1 MPLLYSNQG
10 IKPKIEGGTKPHITM
25 AYFVNLWYCFE
36 MQYNRIFNLIVIG
49 GGPSGMM
56 CAGRAAEKG
65 ARVLLIE
72 KNKELG
78 KKLSMTGGGRC
89 NITNAEFDTRAFLAN
104 FPESKEFLFS
114 PFSKFSVQ
122 DTFNFFEKKGLP
134 LVVEGRKRAFPKT
147 QNANDVVAVMANFI
161 KKNNVEIKTG
171 VKVTAMTK
179 ESDGNF
185 LIETKSGENFH
196 GKKVALASGIGG
208 EGISMLEELGH
219 TVKEPN
225 PNLVPL
231 TTDAEWVHA
240 LSGISLSFMTIR
252 FRQGGKNRLKKTGK
266 ILFTH
271 FGVSGPLI
279 LNSSFEV
286 KKLLDVG
293 HVIAS
298 IDMFPDTEENELDRR
313 VWRLFEL
320 NKNKILKNILPE
332 MMDKAIAEQILNLP
346 DINIAEKPANAV
358 TKEERK
364 ALVKK
369 MKDLTF
375 PITGTLGFEKAL
387 IADGGVAL
395 TEVNFTNMTS
405 KIHPNLYLL
414 GDVLDINR
422 PSGGFSLQLCWTT
435 GWVAGTD
442 AGNLK

>member
-1 MPLLYSNQG
+1 
-10 IKPKIEGGTKPHITM
+10 
-25 AYFVNLWYCFE
+25 
-36 MQYNRIFNLIVIG
+36 MQNNRIFDLIVIG

-56 CAGRAAEKG
+56 CAGRAAELGK
-65 ARVLLIE
+65 RVLLIE
-72 KNKELG
+72 KNKDLG
-78 KKLSMTGGGRC
+78 KKLSLTGGGRC

-122 DTFNFFEKKGLP
+122 DTFDFFEKKGLP

-147 QNANDVVAVMANFI
+147 QSANDVVAVMENYI
-161 KKNNVEIKTG
+161 KKNNVEIKSG
-171 VKVTAMTK
+171 MKVTGLK
-179 ESDGNF
+179 KNEDGTF
-185 LIETKSGENFH
+185 LVQTKSEENFI

-208 EGISMLEELGH
+208 EGLTILEKLGH

-231 TTDAEWVHA
+231 TTNAKWVHA

-252 FRQGGKNRLKKTGK
+252 FRQNPSIGSGQAKTVLKKTGK

-271 FGVSGPLI
+271 FGISGPLV
-279 LNSSFEV
+279 LNASFGV
-286 KKLLDVG
+286 KKLLEKGSVT
-293 HVIAS
+293 AS

-313 VWRLFEL
+313 VWRLFEK

-332 MMDKAIAEQILNLP
+332 MMEKSLAEQILNLP
-346 DINIAEKPANAV
+346 DIQLAEKEANAV

-369 MKDLTF
+369 MKDLSF

-387 IADGGVAL
+387 IADGGVTL

-435 GWVAGTD
+435 GWVAGSD
-442 AGNLK
+442 IGK

>member
-1 MPLLYSNQG
+1 MRN
-10 IKPKIEGGTKPHITM
+10 HI
-25 AYFVNLWYCFE
+25 FD
-36 MQYNRIFNLIVIG
+36 LIVIG

-56 CAGRAAEKG
+56 CAGRSAELG
-65 ARVLLIE
+65 SRVLLLE

-89 NITNAEFDTRAFLAN
+89 NITNAEFDNRAFLAN
-104 FPESKEFLFS
+104 FPEAKEFLFS

-122 DTFNFFEKKGLP
+122 ETFNFFEKRGLP
-134 LVVEGRKRAFPKT
+134 LVIEARKRAFPKT
-147 QNANDVVAVMANFI
+147 QKASDVFQTMA
-161 KKNNVEIKTG
+161 KYCKENNVEIKTG
-171 VKVTAMTK
+171 MKVIGMIK
-179 ESDGNF
+179 NENGNF
-185 LIETKSGENFH
+185 VVETKNESFVGR
-196 GKKVALASGIGG
+196 KVALASGIGG
-208 EGISMLEELGH
+208 EGAEILKKLGH

-240 LSGISLSFMTIR
+240 LSGVSLSFMTIR
-252 FRQGGKNRLKKTGK
+252 FRQNNKNVLKKTGK

-286 KKLLDVG
+286 KKLLEKGAVTAGLDL
-293 HVIAS
+293 
-298 IDMFPDTEENELDRR
+298 FPDTEENELDKR
-313 VWRLFEL
+313 VVKLFDR
-320 NKNKILKNILPE
+320 NKNKLLKNILPE
-332 MMDKAIAEQILNLP
+332 MMNRSLAEQILNFP
-346 DINIAEKPANAV
+346 DIALVEKEANAV

-364 ALVKK
+364 KLVKK
-369 MKDLTF
+369 MKDLAF
-375 PITGTLGFEKAL
+375 LITGTLGFEKAL

-395 TEVNFTNMTS
+395 SEVNFKNMSS

-435 GWVAGTD
+435 GFVAGND
-442 AGNLK
+442 VK

>member
-1 MPLLYSNQG
+1 
-10 IKPKIEGGTKPHITM
+10 
-25 AYFVNLWYCFE
+25 
-36 MQYNRIFNLIVIG
+36 MQNNRIFDLVVIG

-56 CAGRAAEKG
+56 CAGRAAELGKR
-65 ARVLLIE
+65 ALLIE

-78 KKLSMTGGGRC
+78 KKLSLTGGGRC

-104 FPESKEFLFS
+104 FPEAKEFLFS
-114 PFSKFSVQ
+114 PFSKFSVK
-122 DTFNFFEKKGLP
+122 DTFEFFEKRGLP

-147 QNANDVVAVMANFI
+147 QNANDVVAVMENYV
-161 KKNNVEIKTG
+161 KKNNVEIKAG
-171 VKVTAMTK
+171 MKVTDILK
-179 ESDGNF
+179 NEDGTF
-185 LIETKSGENFH
+185 LIKTKSDENFIAR
-196 GKKVALASGIGG
+196 KVALASGIGG
-208 EGISMLEELGH
+208 EGVAILQKLGH

-231 TTDAEWVHA
+231 TTDEKWVHA
-240 LSGISLSFMTIR
+240 LSGVSLSFMTIR
-252 FRQGGKNRLKKTGK
+252 FRQDEKNKLKKTGK

-271 FGVSGPLI
+271 FGISGPLV
-279 LNSSFEV
+279 LNASFEV
-286 KKLLDVG
+286 KKLLEKGPVA
-293 HVIAS
+293 AS

-313 VWRLFEL
+313 VWRLFEK

-332 MMDKAIAEQILNLP
+332 MMEKSLAEQVLNLP
-346 DINIAEKPANAV
+346 GINLAAKEANAV

-369 MKDLTF
+369 MKDLSF
-375 PITGTLGFEKAL
+375 PITGTLGFEKAI

-395 TEVNFTNMTS
+395 TEVNFANMTS

-435 GWVAGTD
+435 GWMAGSD
-442 AGNLK
+442 IGK

>member
-1 MPLLYSNQG
+1 
-10 IKPKIEGGTKPHITM
+10 
-25 AYFVNLWYCFE
+25 
-36 MQYNRIFNLIVIG
+36 MQYNRIFDLIVIG

-65 ARVLLIE
+65 ARVLLLE

-78 KKLSMTGGGRC
+78 KKLSLTGGGRC
-89 NITNAEFDTRAFLAN
+89 NITNAEFDNRAFLAN
-104 FPESKEFLFS
+104 FPEAKEFLFS
-114 PFSKFSVQ
+114 PFSKFSVK
-122 DTFNFFEKKGLP
+122 DTFDFFEKHGLP

-147 QNANDVVAVMANFI
+147 QKAEDVTEVMAKYI
-161 KKNNVEIKTG
+161 KKNNVEIKLG
-171 VKVTAMTK
+171 EKVTNMTK
-179 ESDGNF
+179 DVDGNF
-185 LIETKSGENFH
+185 VIETKSQTYV

-208 EGISMLEELGH
+208 EGVAILEKLGH

-231 TTDAEWVHA
+231 TTSAEWVHA
-240 LSGISLSFMTIR
+240 LSGVTLSFMTIR
-252 FRQGGKNRLKKTGK
+252 FRQNGKNALKKTGK

-286 KKLLDVG
+286 KKLLDKGAVT
-293 HVIAS
+293 AS
-298 IDMFPDTEENELDRR
+298 IDMFPDTEENDLDTR
-313 VWRLFEL
+313 VVKLFDR
-320 NKNKILKNILPE
+320 NKNKLLKNILHE
-332 MMDKAIAEQILNLP
+332 MMNKSLAEQILNLP
-346 DINIAEKPANAV
+346 DINLADREANAI

-405 KIHPNLYLL
+405 KLHPNLYLL

-435 GWVAGTD
+435 GWVAGNDDTKRIEN
-442 AGNLK
+442 GK

>member
-1 MPLLYSNQG
+1 
-10 IKPKIEGGTKPHITM
+10 
-25 AYFVNLWYCFE
+25 
-36 MQYNRIFNLIVIG
+36 MQNNRIFDLIVIG

-56 CAGRAAEKG
+56 CAGRAASAQSSG
-65 ARVLLIE
+65 VPRRRVLLIE

-78 KKLSMTGGGRC
+78 KKLSLTGGGRC
-89 NITNAEFDTRAFLAN
+89 NITNAEFDNRAFLAN
-104 FPESKEFLFS
+104 FPEAKEFLFS

-122 DTFNFFEKKGLP
+122 DTFDFFEKRGLP
-134 LVVEGRKRAFPKT
+134 LVIEARKRAFPKT
-147 QNANDVVAVMANFI
+147 QKASDVTEVMAKYI
-161 KKNNVEIKTG
+161 KERNVEIKLGT
-171 VKVTAMTK
+171 KVTALK
-179 ESDGNF
+179 KDGDGNF
-185 LIETKSGENFH
+185 VIETKAGESFV
-196 GKKVALASGIGG
+196 GRKVALASGIGG
-208 EGISMLEELGH
+208 EGTAILEALGH

-231 TTDAEWVHA
+231 TTGAKWVHE

-252 FRQGGKNRLKKTGK
+252 FRQNNKNVLKKTGK

-286 KKLLDVG
+286 KKLLDKGAVT
-293 HVIAS
+293 AS
-298 IDMFPDTEENELDRR
+298 IDMFPDTEENELDKR
-313 VWRLFEL
+313 VVKLFDK

-332 MMDKAIAEQILNLP
+332 MMDKAVAEQILSLP
-346 DINIAEKPANAV
+346 DIALAERPANAV
-358 TKEERK
+358 TKDERK

-375 PITGTLGFEKAL
+375 TVTGTLGFEKAL

-395 TEVNFTNMTS
+395 TEVNFMNMSS
-405 KIHPNLYLL
+405 KIVPNLYLL

-435 GWVAGTD
+435 GWVAGDD
-442 AGNLK
+442 ARK